1 MIVNGNLNLRSSTIE
16 SLGNLKE
23 VKDNLFLK
31 GCTNLKDLGKLKK
44 AKSVTLGLCPN
55 LKSFPVNLK
64 LEAIYDFD
72 NDFKILSNWKSF
84 DTLQELELSDYFVA
98 ERLDFLDIPHFI
110 EPYLS
115 KISFG
120 SARTLTKNINKI
132 NFLELTNDYKFYDFL
147 IDCLIIIFDENIS
160 LFKNPIAIKRI
171 QNGFEFT
178 WEEKWGGK
186 ISMYSKYSKPVKIL
200 CSVDIINCSMD
211 YFLDASG
218 LIQNEKDLE
227 EDEEDPE
234 NYGHEYSV
242 RNVKFETLKDILR
255 IQSSDDLI
263 KLGKRMGIR
272 YDY

>member
-44 AKSVTLGLCPN
+44 AKSITLGLCPN

-84 DTLQELELSDYFVA
+84 DTLQKLELSDYFVA
-98 ERLDFLDIPHFI
+98 ERLDFLDIPDFI
-110 EPYLS
+110 EPYLN
-115 KISFG
+115 KISFY
-120 SARTLTKNINKI
+120 SSRVLTININRI
-132 NFLELTNDYKFYDFL
+132 NFFELPNDYKFYDFL
-147 IDCLIIIFDENIS
+147 IDSLIIIFDENTS
-160 LFKNPIAIKRI
+160 LFKKEIFVRRI
-171 QNGFEFT
+171 QNGFEFE

-186 ISMYSKYSKPVKIL
+186 ISMYSKYSEPVKIL
-200 CSVDIINCSMD
+200 CSVDIINCSID

-227 EDEEDPE
+227 EDEDPE